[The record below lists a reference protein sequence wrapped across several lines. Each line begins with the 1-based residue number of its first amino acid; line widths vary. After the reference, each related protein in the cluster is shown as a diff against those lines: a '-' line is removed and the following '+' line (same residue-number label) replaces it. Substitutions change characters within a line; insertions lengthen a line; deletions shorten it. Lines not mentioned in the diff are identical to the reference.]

1 MKKEIIDL
9 IIQKSEDNAK
19 KYKAMSKLKTSRC
32 IKTEALKDALSM
44 VMYLEQENK
53 KGMNK

>member
-19 KYKAMSKLKTSRC
+19 KYKASLRNYYFSSWWLLA
-32 IKTEALKDALSM
+32 I
-44 VMYLEQENK
+44 
-53 KGMNK
+53 